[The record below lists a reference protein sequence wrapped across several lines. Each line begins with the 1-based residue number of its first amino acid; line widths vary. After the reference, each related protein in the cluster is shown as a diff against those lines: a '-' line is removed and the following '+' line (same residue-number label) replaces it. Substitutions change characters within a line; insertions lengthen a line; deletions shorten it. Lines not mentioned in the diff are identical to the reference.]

1 MIQPSLTIREIF
13 ITQHQTALAFMEKVY
28 LCSVIMM
35 NKLEAPFIGIS
46 RHRIGVDGE
55 GVTTLAAFHGCPL
68 HCRYCLNPY
77 CLDANAPV
85 IRHTPES
92 LYQKL
97 LIDDL
102 YFVATGGGVCFGG
115 GEPLLHPD
123 FILRFHELCA
133 DRWKITVETSLNVPL
148 SSLQAVNPIVNHYI
162 IDIKDSN
169 NEIYKAYTGKS
180 NVQVWE
186 NLCWLTA
193 HTDPAHVTI
202 RVPLIPEFN
211 TAEDINRSIMK
222 INELGFALIDRFT
235 YRIMNG

>member
-1 MIQPSLTIREIF
+1 
-13 ITQHQTALAFMEKVY
+13 MEKSY

-35 NKLEAPFIGIS
+35 NTQEAPFIGIS
-46 RHRIGVDGE
+46 RHRIGIDGE

-68 HCRYCLNPY
+68 HCRYCLNSY

-92 LYQKL
+92 LYQML

-169 NEIYKAYTGKS
+169 DEIYKAYTGKS
-180 NVQVWE
+180 NVQVWK
-186 NLCWLTA
+186 NLCWLSA
-193 HTDPAHVTI
+193 HTNPAHVTI
-202 RVPLIPEFN
+202 RVPQIPEFN
-211 TAEDINRSIMK
+211 TTEDIDRSIMK
-222 INELGFALIDRFT
+222 IRELGFALIDQFT
-235 YRIMNG
+235 YKVMNG

>member
-1 MIQPSLTIREIF
+1 
-13 ITQHQTALAFMEKVY
+13 MEKSY

-35 NKLEAPFIGIS
+35 NTQEAPFIGIS
-46 RHRIGVDGE
+46 RHRIGIDGE

-68 HCRYCLNPY
+68 HCRYCLNFY

-92 LYQKL
+92 LYQML

-148 SSLQAVNPIVNHYI
+148 SSLQTVNPIVNHYI

-186 NLCWLTA
+186 NLCWLSA
-193 HTDPAHVTI
+193 HTNPAHVTI
-202 RVPLIPEFN
+202 RVPQIPEFN
-211 TAEDINRSIMK
+211 TTEDIDRSIMK
-222 INELGFALIDRFT
+222 IRELGFALIDQFT
-235 YRIMNG
+235 YKVMNG